1 MSRELT
7 NFIIKISLVM
17 LFFIIAGFIVFKWIA
32 PGYYSWFYGLTAVVF
47 YLFTIGVHAW
57 QLTSLKKNISGF
69 TNANMI
75 VTFVKLL
82 IYSAYAIL
90 YLSSKPENPIVFV
103 LVVMVL
109 YVTFTFI
116 EVSNLAKFTRSQKG
130 NQPR

>member
-7 NFIIKISLVM
+7 NFIIKISMVM
-17 LFFIIAGFIVFKWIA
+17 LFFVIAGFIIFKWVA
-32 PGYYSWFYGLTAVVF
+32 PEYYNRFYGLTAVMF
-47 YLFTIGVHAW
+47 YVFTIGVHAW
-57 QLTSLKKNISGF
+57 QLNSMKKKISGF

-82 IYSAYAIL
+82 IYSAFTIL

-109 YVTFTFI
+109 YITFTFV
-116 EVSNLAKFTRSQKG
+116 EVSSLAKFTRSQKG